1 MTSLEDA
8 QKETELPKTIIYQH
22 RVGKDKTQGF
32 YPLFDLTKMLIEK
45 KPQEAID
52 IYCINPHELFA
63 AALAGFARTAQLEH
77 PKLHYH
83 ILTMPPEN
91 SVSVLPDPALEIRY
105 DKDHKRW
112 IRNYV
117 EAPLSKELKDV
128 PLKKQGVYLI
138 TGGAG
143 GLGLLFARYLAE
155 HYQAKL
161 ILTGRS
167 ALKETQESALAELEK
182 LGSEVLYV
190 RADVTKRAE
199 LKQLKTTI
207 KDKFGSLNG
216 IIHSAGVIRDA
227 FIVKKTSEDIQA
239 VLAPKIQGTV
249 NVDEVW
255 QNEPLDFFV
264 LFSSIAATFGNVGQI
279 DYAYANGFM
288 DNYAVYRKELKAKGK
303 RFGESITIDWP
314 LWAEGGMQIDE
325 ASKQWMHQV
334 MGAEPLSTADGVT
347 AFLSALVQK
356 NNQAIILTGRR
367 TKLAKLLEQT
377 PPKSVSTT
385 TTTAPQDGLLLEKV
399 QTQLLKIA
407 AELLKIK
414 FENLDAEEL
423 LSEYGVD
430 SIILTNFANQM
441 NSYYQLELTPAVLF
455 EHQTIQSLQT
465 I

>member
-1 MTSLEDA
+1 MADADGKVAVLIKDFTLRAFEEKPEEKAAVYAYQPVWEPKELTHREPLKGPIWVVNQKEEIVKALRKQQPEEKIVALASLEDA

-22 RVGKDKTQGF
+22 RVGKDKTQSF

-45 KPQEAID
+45 KPKDDID
-52 IYCINPHELFA
+52 IYCINAHELFA
-63 AALAGFARTAQLEH
+63 SALAGFARTAQLEH

-83 ILTMPPEN
+83 ILTMPVEEN
-91 SVSVLPDPALEIRY
+91 ILLVLPDPALEIRY
-105 DKDHKRW
+105 DKADKRW
-112 IRNYV
+112 IRSYV

-167 ALKETQESALAELEK
+167 ALKETQESALVELEK
-182 LGSEVLYV
+182 LGSEILYV

-227 FIVKKTSEDIQA
+227 FIVKKIAEDIQA

-264 LFSSIAATFGNVGQI
+264 LFSSAAAALGSIGQI

-288 DNYAVYRKELKAKGK
+288 DNYAVYREEQKAKGK
-303 RFGESITIDWP
+303 RFGQSIAIDWP

-325 ASKQWMHQV
+325 ASKQMLKQV
-334 MGAEPLSTADGVT
+334 VGAELLPTADGIR
-347 AFLSALVQK
+347 AFLSALL
-356 NNQAIILTGRR
+356 QANAQTIILVWSKTE
-367 TKLAKLLEQT
+367 A
-377 PPKSVSTT
+377 
-385 TTTAPQDGLLLEKV
+385 
-399 QTQLLKIA
+399 
-407 AELLKIK
+407 
-414 FENLDAEEL
+414 
-423 LSEYGVD
+423 
-430 SIILTNFANQM
+430 
-441 NSYYQLELTPAVLF
+441 
-455 EHQTIQSLQT
+455 
-465 I
+465 